1 MGTRNKYAYLAIII
15 MAGYTLSVFPCIF
28 HTTTGYPCPA
38 CGTRRALLGLLNGNI
53 YDSILINPYGLLLV
67 LLTAIYLTGMTIDF
81 IRKKNQFQSWLKRAE
96 RHLMNKYI
104 LASIILLTILNWI
117 WNINKEL

>member
-15 MAGYTLSVFPCIF
+15 MAGYALFVFPCIF

-38 CGTRRALLGLLNGNI
+38 CGTRRALLVLLNGNI

-81 IRKKNQFQSWLKRAE
+81 IRKK
-96 RHLMNKYI
+96 
-104 LASIILLTILNWI
+104 
-117 WNINKEL
+117 INSRVG